1 MKRHGH
7 LWSEV
12 INFENL
18 LQAARQAQKGKR
30 FRDNVLEFNYNLEL
44 ELLRLQQQ
52 LTDGSYQPGGYK
64 TFEILEP
71 KRRLIS
77 AAPYRDRVVHHAL
90 CQIIVPIFD
99 RTFIHDSY
107 ANRLGKGNH
116 RALQQFVK
124 FSQANPYVLQC
135 DICKYFPSI
144 DRLTLKALIRHKIK
158 CPDTLGLIDLIID
171 SSLPQESNDHRS
183 RGLPI
188 GNLTS
193 QFFANVYLSGFD
205 RFIKEQLH
213 VKNYLRYVDDFALFH
228 SDRHF
233 LAEARGAIESYL
245 ESIYLTI
252 HPVKSQ
258 LFQTKH
264 GTNFVGFRVLGNRL
278 RVRGENLRRGQ
289 RRLKNM
295 QKLCRLGKM
304 ERERLDLSLQS
315 WFAHLAHAHTWY
327 LRQKIMKTL
336 E

>member
-1 MKRHGH
+1 MKRYAH
-7 LWSEV
+7 LWAEV
-12 INFENL
+12 ISFENL
-18 LQAARQAQKGKR
+18 WQAARQAQKGKR
-30 FRDNVLEFNYNLEL
+30 FRDNVLEFNYHLES
-44 ELLRLQQQ
+44 ELIRLQKE
-52 LTDGSYQPGGYK
+52 LTKGTYQPGGYK

-90 CQIIVPIFD
+90 CNIIVPLFD

-124 FSQANPYVLQC
+124 FSQANCYVLQC

-144 DRLTLKALIRHKIK
+144 DRLTLKTLIRRKIK
-158 CPDTLGLIDLIID
+158 CPNTLGLIDLIID
-171 SSLPQESNDHRS
+171 SSPPQEFRDNRQ

-228 SDRHF
+228 SDQGF
-233 LAEARGAIESYL
+233 LTEARGAIESYL

-264 GTNFVGFRVLGNRL
+264 GSNFVGFRVLGNQL
-278 RVRGENLRRGQ
+278 KIRGENLRRGR
-289 RRLKNM
+289 RRLKHM

-304 ERERLDLSLQS
+304 ERERLNLSLQS
-315 WFAHLAHAHTWY
+315 WFAHLAHAHSWY